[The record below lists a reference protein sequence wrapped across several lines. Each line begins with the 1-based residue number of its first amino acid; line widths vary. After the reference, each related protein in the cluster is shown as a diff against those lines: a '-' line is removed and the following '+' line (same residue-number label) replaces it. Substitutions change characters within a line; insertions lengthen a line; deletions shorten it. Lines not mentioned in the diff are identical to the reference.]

1 MKKAKRFLTGLLS
14 AVLALSLCAMPA
26 MAEGGT
32 ITSTIDTNRTGS
44 LTINK
49 YEGNEAKEDNLLDG
63 VTFTAYKVADIVQS
77 TTEAGTTDVKMQPV
91 EALTNIKP
99 DIQITSET
107 KYDDIKDTVEKALA
121 KDADPKL
128 VAAGTAVTGESLD
141 ASGNKIKGQA
151 KFTNLGVGVYLIVET
166 DAPSQIVNKTANFL
180 VSIPMANEDG
190 TGWNYNIVANPKNA
204 AVYGGISLKKYGKN
218 YTPDGNS
225 SEAPLEGAKFYLQR
239 KEGDEW
245 VTVTA
250 PTVSNG
256 NGTVDAETGLLT
268 TNRDGMINI
277 TDLAP
282 GTYRFIE
289 YSAPQGYIMDGQAA
303 YEFTINNN
311 QTVTID
317 DAYKDTLEN
326 TIKVVNEKPSMEKQV
341 KTGVDAENKDV
352 YGKATDASV
361 GDVVTWKVTAA
372 VPSNVNKLAKYIL
385 TDNMS
390 EALTWESETEANLT
404 IETKPNVELVKGTDY
419 TLTVP
424 VNGTAGGT
432 WTIEFTTEGK
442 DKLAAS
448 KVTSISVTFNTK
460 LNSNA
465 TVNNKGNLND
475 AGLTYSNGF
484 TSDDEKYP
492 DQPEPKD
499 EVIKNEASVYTF
511 GMNVEKVDGKDSNVK
526 LQGAEFDLYLYNGSE
541 TNPTEAELKN
551 NGVKVGHYT
560 TDENG
565 KIHVSGL
572 KNGTY
577 YLVETKAPT
586 YSVVENGETKTYSYN
601 LLKEPVKV
609 VVAVEYVV
617 KETTTITTDENGNV
631 TTNKS
636 VDSEKYVGGE
646 NNSGNYKVIIKNNK
660 GFNLP
665 TTGGFGTLLFSGIGV
680 LLVVAGVGVLLS
692 LKKKN
697 RA

>member
-14 AVLALSLCAMPA
+14 AALALSLCAMPA
-26 MAEGGT
+26 MAADNGET
-32 ITSTIDTNRTGS
+32 ITSTINTAQKGS

-49 YEGNEAKEDNLLDG
+49 YEGDKAEEDKLLDG
-63 VTFTAYKVADIVQS
+63 VTFTAYKVADIVQP
-77 TTEAGTTDVKMQPV
+77 TEAGTTDVKMQPV
-91 EALTNIKP
+91 KALTSIDP
-99 DIQITSET
+99 AIQITSET
-107 KYDDIKDTVEKALA
+107 KYDDIKDTVDAALA
-121 KDADPKL
+121 DNADPKL
-128 VAAGTAVTGESLD
+128 TVFATATTGAND
-141 ASGNKIKGQA
+141 VKGQA
-151 KFTNLGVGVYLIVET
+151 VFSEMPVGVYLIVET
-166 DAPSQIVNKTANFL
+166 GAPSQIVNKTANFL
-180 VSIPMANEDG
+180 VSIPMVNANGD
-190 TGWNYNIVANPKNA
+190 GWNYDIVANPKNA

-218 YTPDGNS
+218 YNPDGS
-225 SEAPLEGAKFYLQR
+225 STEAPLGGAKFYLQR
-239 KEGDEW
+239 KEGDNW
-245 VTVTA
+245 VTVTT
-250 PTVSNG
+250 PKVSDG
-256 NGTVDAETGLLT
+256 NGTVDENGLLT
-268 TNRDGMINI
+268 TNADGMINI

-303 YEFTINNN
+303 YEFTINND
-311 QTVTID
+311 QTVTIS
-317 DAYKDTLEN
+317 DAYKDTLAN
-326 TIKVVNEKPSMEKQV
+326 TIKVVNEKPNMEKQV
-341 KTGVDAENKDV
+341 KTGVDTENKDV

-390 EALTWESETEANLT
+390 KALTWESETAANLT
-404 IETKPNVELVKGTDY
+404 IATNPNVDLVKGTDY

-424 VNGTAGGT
+424 VDGTEGGT
-432 WTIEFTTEGK
+432 WTIEFTTAGK
-442 DKLAAS
+442 EKLAANN
-448 KVTSISVTFNTK
+448 VTSISVTFNTK
-460 LNSNA
+460 LNDKA
-465 TVNNKGNLND
+465 TVNNTGNLND

-484 TSDDEKYP
+484 KSDDEKYP
-492 DQPEPKD
+492 EQPEPKD

-511 GMNVEKVDGKDSNVK
+511 GMKVEKVDGKNSSIK

-586 YSVVENGETKTYSYN
+586 YSVTENGETKTYSYN

-609 VVAVEYVV
+609 VVAVQYEV
-617 KETTTITTDENGNV
+617 TTNTTITTDANGNV
-631 TTNKS
+631 TTNKI
-636 VDSEKYVGGE
+636 VSEKYVGGE
-646 NNSGNYKVIIKNNK
+646 DDSGNYKVIIKNNK

>member
-1 MKKAKRFLTGLLS
+1 MKKVKRFLTGLLS
-14 AVLALSLCAMPA
+14 AALALSLCAMPA
-26 MAEGGT
+26 MATSYADTPT
-32 ITSTIDTNRTGS
+32 INPDRYGS
-44 LTINK
+44 LTIYK

-63 VTFTAYKVADIVQS
+63 VTFTAYQVADIVQS
-77 TTEAGTTDVKMQPV
+77 TDPTTGTTGVEMQPV
-91 EALTNIKP
+91 EALTNIDS
-99 DIQITSET
+99 DIKITSET
-107 KYDDIKDTVEKALA
+107 KYTDIKETVDAALA
-121 KDADPKL
+121 K
-128 VAAGTAVTGESLD
+128 GTLTAFATATTG
-141 ASGNKIKGQA
+141 ANGTKGQA
-151 KFTNLGVGVYLIVET
+151 VFSEMPVGVYLIVET

-180 VSIPMANEDG
+180 VSIPMAKEDG
-190 TGWNYNIVANPKNA
+190 TGWNYDVKVYPKNA
-204 AVYGGISLKKYGKN
+204 AVYGGINLKKYGKN
-218 YTPDGNS
+218 YNPDGS
-225 SEAPLEGAKFYLQR
+225 STEAPLGGAKFYLQR
-239 KEGDEW
+239 KEGNEW

-256 NGTVDAETGLLT
+256 NGTVDANGLLT
-268 TNRDGMINI
+268 TSADGMINI

-289 YSAPQGYIMDGQAA
+289 CSAPQGYIMDGQAA
-303 YEFTINNN
+303 YEFTINDN
-311 QTVTID
+311 QTVTIS
-317 DAYKDTLEN
+317 DAYKDTLPD

-390 EALTWESETEANLT
+390 KALTWESVEKANLT
-404 IETKPNVELVKGTDY
+404 IETNPHVDLVENTDY

-424 VNGTAGGT
+424 AKGAEGGT
-432 WTIEFTTEGK
+432 WTIEFTTAGK

-475 AGLTYSNGF
+475 ASLTYSNGF
-484 TSDDEKYP
+484 KSNDEEYP
-492 DQPEPKD
+492 TQPDPKD

-511 GMNVEKVDGKDSNVK
+511 GMNIEKVDGKDSRGK

-541 TNPTEAELKN
+541 TNPTEAELKY

-560 TDENG
+560 TDVYGE
-565 KIHVSGL
+565 IHVSGL

-586 YSVVENGETKTYSYN
+586 YTVEGKTYSYN

-609 VVAVEYVV
+609 VVNVQYEVDT
-617 KETTTITTDENGNV
+617 KTTIKTDANGNV
-631 TTNKS
+631 TTNEIVS
-636 VDSEKYVGGE
+636 TKYLGGE
-646 NNSGNYKVIIKNNK
+646 NDSGNYKVIIKNNK

-697 RA
+697 RT

>member
-14 AVLALSLCAMPA
+14 AALALSLCAMPA
-26 MAEGGT
+26 MAAEGDGT
-32 ITSTIDTNRTGS
+32 ITSTINTAQKGS

-49 YEGNEAKEDNLLDG
+49 YEGDKEDKDKLLNG

-77 TTEAGTTDVKMQPV
+77 PDATGTTTDVKMQPV
-91 EALTNIKP
+91 EALTKIKS

-107 KYDDIKDTVEKALA
+107 KYDDIKDTVDAALA
-121 KDADPKL
+121 EDATPKL
-128 VAAGTAVTGESLD
+128 TAFATATTGANGT
-141 ASGNKIKGQA
+141 NGQA
-151 KFTNLGVGVYLIVET
+151 VFSGMPVGVYLIVET

-180 VSIPMANEDG
+180 VSIPMVNANGD
-190 TGWNYNIVANPKNA
+190 GWNYDIVANPKNA

-218 YTPDGNS
+218 YNPDGS
-225 SEAPLEGAKFYLQR
+225 STEAPLGGAKFYLQR
-239 KEGDEW
+239 KEGNEW

-256 NGTVDAETGLLT
+256 NGTVDAKTGLLT
-268 TNRDGMINI
+268 TNNDGMINI

-303 YEFTINNN
+303 YEFTINDN
-311 QTVTID
+311 QTVTIS
-317 DAYKDTLEN
+317 DAYKDTLPD

-390 EALTWESETEANLT
+390 KALTWESVEKANLT
-404 IETKPNVELVKGTDY
+404 IETNPHVDLVENTDY

-424 VNGTAGGT
+424 AKGAEGGT
-432 WTIEFTTEGK
+432 WTIEFTTAGK

-465 TVNNKGNLND
+465 TVNKEGNLND
-475 AGLTYSNGF
+475 ASLTYSNGF
-484 TSDDEKYP
+484 KSNDEEYP
-492 DQPEPKD
+492 TQPDPKD

-511 GMNVEKVDGKDSNVK
+511 GMNIEKVDGKDSRGK

-560 TDENG
+560 TDVYGE
-565 KIHVSGL
+565 IHVSGL

-586 YSVVENGETKTYSYN
+586 YNVVENGETKTYSYN

-609 VVAVEYVV
+609 VVNVQYEVTT
-617 KETTTITTDENGNV
+617 KTTIKTDANGNV
-631 TTNKS
+631 TTNKIES
-636 VDSEKYVGGE
+636 TKYLGGE
-646 NNSGNYKVIIKNNK
+646 NDSGNYKVIIKNNK

-697 RA
+697 RT

>member
-14 AVLALSLCAMPA
+14 AALALSLCAMPA
-26 MAEGGT
+26 MAADNGET
-32 ITSTIDTNRTGS
+32 ITSTINTAQKGS

-49 YEGNEAKEDNLLDG
+49 YEGNAVDEDKLLDG

-77 TTEAGTTDVKMQPV
+77 TEAGTTDVKMQPV
-91 EALTNIKP
+91 EALTKIKS

-107 KYDDIKDTVEKALA
+107 KYDDIKDTVDAALA
-121 KDADPKL
+121 EDANPKL
-128 VAAGTAVTGESLD
+128 IAFATATTGD
-141 ASGNKIKGQA
+141 KGITGQA
-151 KFTNLGVGVYLIVET
+151 VFSEMPVGVYLIVET
-166 DAPSQIVNKTANFL
+166 GAPSQIVNKTANFL
-180 VSIPMANEDG
+180 VSIPMAKEDG
-190 TGWNYNIVANPKNA
+190 TGWNYDIVANPKNA

-218 YTPDGNS
+218 YNADGTF
-225 SEAPLEGAKFYLQR
+225 SEVALSGATFYLQR
-239 KEGDEW
+239 KEGDDW

-250 PTVSNG
+250 PTVSANNG
-256 NGTVDAETGLLT
+256 SVDAKGLLT
-268 TNRDGMINI
+268 TSDSGMINI

-289 YSAPQGYIMDGQAA
+289 HSAPQGYIMDGQAA
-303 YEFTINNN
+303 YEFTINND
-311 QTVTID
+311 QTVTIS
-317 DAYKDTLEN
+317 DAYKDTLAN
-326 TIKVVNEKPSMEKQV
+326 TIKVVNEKPNVEKQV
-341 KTGVDAENKDV
+341 KTGVNAENKDV

-390 EALTWESETEANLT
+390 NALTWESVAKANLT
-404 IETKPNVELVKGTDY
+404 IETNPNVELVKGTDY

-424 VNGTAGGT
+424 ADGTEGGT
-432 WTIEFTTEGK
+432 WTIEFTTSGK
-442 DKLAAS
+442 KKLAAS
-448 KVTSISVTFNTK
+448 NVTSISVTFNTT
-460 LNSNA
+460 LNKNA
-465 TVNNKGNLND
+465 TVNNTGNLND

-484 TSDDEKYP
+484 KSDDAKYP
-492 DQPEPKD
+492 EQPEPKD
-499 EVIKNEASVYTF
+499 EVIKNQASVYTF
-511 GMNVEKVDGKDSNVK
+511 GMKVEKVDGKNSSIK

-586 YSVVENGETKTYSYN
+586 YSVTENGETKTYSYN

-609 VVAVEYVV
+609 VVAVQYEVTT
-617 KETTTITTDENGNV
+617 TTTITTDENGNV
-631 TTNKS
+631 TTNKI
-636 VDSEKYVGGE
+636 VSEKYVGGE
-646 NNSGNYKVIIKNNK
+646 DDSGNYKVIIKNNK

>member
-14 AVLALSLCAMPA
+14 AALALSLCAMPA

-49 YEGNEAKEDNLLDG
+49 YEGDAADPDKLLDG
-63 VTFTAYKVADIVQS
+63 VTFTAYKVANIVQP
-77 TTEAGTTDVKMQPV
+77 TDEKTGTTGVEMQPV
-91 EALTNIKP
+91 EALTAIDSDIK
-99 DIQITSET
+99 ITSET
-107 KYDDIKDTVEKALA
+107 KYGDIEKTVEKALA
-121 KDADPKL
+121 DDADPKL
-128 VAAGTAVTGESLD
+128 AVFATATTGDKGVT
-141 ASGNKIKGQA
+141 GQA
-151 KFTNLGVGVYLIVET
+151 KFEKMPVGVYLIVET
-166 DAPSQIVNKTANFL
+166 NAPSQIVNKTANFL
-180 VSIPMANEDG
+180 VSIPMVNANGD
-190 TGWNYNIVANPKNA
+190 GWNYDIVANPKNA

-218 YTPDGNS
+218 YNPDGS
-225 SEAPLEGAKFYLQR
+225 STEAPLGGAKFYLQR
-239 KEGDEW
+239 KEGNEW

-268 TNRDGMINI
+268 TNNDGMINI

-289 YSAPQGYIMDGQAA
+289 HSAPQGYIMDGQAA
-303 YEFTINNN
+303 YEFTINND
-311 QTVTID
+311 QTVTIS
-317 DAYKDTLEN
+317 DAYKDTLAN
-326 TIKVVNEKPSMEKQV
+326 TIKVVNEKPNMEKQV

-636 VDSEKYVGGE
+636 VDSKKYVGGE

-697 RA
+697 RT

>member
-14 AVLALSLCAMPA
+14 AALALSLCAMPA

-49 YEGNEAKEDNLLDG
+49 YEGDKAEEDKLLDG
-63 VTFTAYKVADIVQS
+63 VTFTAYKVADIVQP
-77 TTEAGTTDVKMQPV
+77 TEAGTTDVKMQPV
-91 EALTNIKP
+91 EALTKIKS

-107 KYDDIKDTVEKALA
+107 KYDDIKDTVDAALA
-121 KDADPKL
+121 EDATPKL
-128 VAAGTAVTGESLD
+128 TAFATATTGANGT
-141 ASGNKIKGQA
+141 NGQA
-151 KFTNLGVGVYLIVET
+151 VFSGMPVGVYLIVET

-180 VSIPMANEDG
+180 VSIPMVNANGD
-190 TGWNYNIVANPKNA
+190 GWNYDIVANPKNA

-218 YTPDGNS
+218 YNPDGS
-225 SEAPLEGAKFYLQR
+225 STEAPLGGAKFYLQR
-239 KEGDEW
+239 KEGNEW

-268 TNRDGMINI
+268 TNNDGMINI

-303 YEFTINNN
+303 YEFTINDN
-311 QTVTID
+311 QTVTIS
-317 DAYKDTLEN
+317 DAYKDTLPD

-385 TDNMS
+385 TDTMS
-390 EALTWESETEANLT
+390 SALTWESETEANLT
-404 IETKPNVELVKGTDY
+404 IATNPNVALEDTDY
-419 TLTVP
+419 ILTVP
-424 VNGTAGGT
+424 KDGTEGGT
-432 WTIEFTTEGK
+432 WTIEFTTAGK
-442 DKLAAS
+442 EKLAAS

-484 TSDDEKYP
+484 NSTDDKYP

-511 GMNVEKVDGKDSNVK
+511 GMNIEKVDGKDSRGK

-541 TNPTEAELKN
+541 TNPTEAELEN

-560 TDENG
+560 TDVYGE
-565 KIHVSGL
+565 IHVSGL

-586 YSVVENGETKTYSYN
+586 YNVVENGETKTYSYN

-609 VVAVEYVV
+609 VVAVEYEVTT
-617 KETTTITTDENGNV
+617 TTTIKTDANGNV
-631 TTNKS
+631 TTNKIES
-636 VDSEKYVGGE
+636 KKYLGGE

-697 RA
+697 RT

>member
-1 MKKAKRFLTGLLS
+1 MKKVKRFLTGLLS
-14 AVLALSLCAMPA
+14 AALALSLCAMPA
-26 MAEGGT
+26 MAERRL
-32 ITSTIDTNRTGS
+32 ITSTIDPSIPGS
-44 LTINK
+44 LTIYK
-49 YEGNEAKEDNLLDG
+49 YEGNERDPDKLLDG

-77 TTEAGTTDVKMQPV
+77 TDTTTGTTDVKMQPV
-91 EALTNIKP
+91 EALTNIKS

-107 KYDDIKDTVEKALA
+107 TYENIKDTVDAALA
-121 KDADPKL
+121 NDTLTAF
-128 VAAGTAVTGESLD
+128 GTATTG
-141 ASGNKIKGQA
+141 APNGKGIA
-151 KFTNLGVGVYLIVET
+151 LFEHMPVGVYLIVET

-180 VSIPMANEDG
+180 VSIPMTEADEEE
-190 TGWNYNIVANPKNA
+190 TYWNYDIKVYPKNT
-204 AVYGGISLKKYGKN
+204 AVYGGINLKKYGKN
-218 YTPDGNS
+218 YNPDGTS
-225 SEAPLEGAKFYLQR
+225 TEVALSGAKFYLQR
-239 KEGDEW
+239 KDGDNW
-245 VTVTA
+245 VPVTA
-250 PTVSNG
+250 PTVSEG
-256 NGTVDAETGLLT
+256 NGSVDEDGLLT
-268 TNRDGMINI
+268 TNAGGMINI

-303 YEFTINNN
+303 YEFTIENN
-311 QTVTID
+311 QSVTIN
-317 DAYKDTLEN
+317 DAYKDDTLKD

-341 KTGVDAENKDV
+341 KTGVDA

-385 TDNMS
+385 TDTMS
-390 EALTWESETEANLT
+390 SALTWVDAEANLT
-404 IETKPNVELVKGTDY
+404 IEPNQNVDLAEGTDY

-424 VNGTAGGT
+424 EDGKEGGT
-432 WTIEFTTEGK
+432 WTIEFTTAGK
-442 DKLAAS
+442 EKLAAS
-448 KVTSISVTFNTK
+448 KVTSISVTFNTR
-460 LNSNA
+460 LNKNA

-475 AGLTYSNGF
+475 ASLTYSNGF
-484 TSDDEKYP
+484 KSNDEEYP
-492 DQPEPKD
+492 TQPDPKD

-511 GMNVEKVDGKDSNVK
+511 GMNIEKVDGKDSRGK
-526 LQGAEFDLYLYNGSE
+526 LQGAEFDLYLYKGSE
-541 TNPTEAELKN
+541 ENPTEADLKN
-551 NGVKVGHYT
+551 PDKAVKVGHYT
-560 TDENG
+560 TDVYGE
-565 KIHVSGL
+565 IHVSGL

-586 YSVVENGETKTYSYN
+586 YNVVENGETKTYSYN

-609 VVAVEYVV
+609 VVAVEYEVTT
-617 KETTTITTDENGNV
+617 TTTIKTDANGNV
-631 TTNKS
+631 TTNKIES
-636 VDSEKYVGGE
+636 KKYVGGE

>member
-14 AVLALSLCAMPA
+14 AALALSLCAMPA

-49 YEGNEAKEDNLLDG
+49 YEGDKAEEDKLLDG
-63 VTFTAYKVADIVQS
+63 VTFTAYKVADIVQP
-77 TTEAGTTDVKMQPV
+77 TEAGTTDVKMQPV
-91 EALTNIKP
+91 EALTKINS
-99 DIQITSET
+99 DIQITSGT
-107 KYDDIKDTVEKALA
+107 KYDDIKDTVDAALA
-121 KDADPKL
+121 DNADPKL
-128 VAAGTAVTGESLD
+128 TAFAKATTGAND
-141 ASGNKIKGQA
+141 VKGQA
-151 KFTNLGVGVYLIVET
+151 VFSEMPVGVYLIVET
-166 DAPSQIVNKTANFL
+166 GAPSQIVNKTANFL
-180 VSIPMANEDG
+180 VSIPMVNANGD
-190 TGWNYNIVANPKNA
+190 GWNYDIVANPKNA

-218 YTPDGNS
+218 YNPDGS
-225 SEAPLEGAKFYLQR
+225 STEAPLGGAKFYLQR
-239 KEGDEW
+239 KEGNEW

-268 TNRDGMINI
+268 TNNDGMINI

-289 YSAPQGYIMDGQAA
+289 HSAPQGYIMDGQAA
-303 YEFTINNN
+303 YEFTINND

-448 KVTSISVTFNTK
+448 KVTSISVTFNTT
-460 LNSNA
+460 LNKNA
-465 TVNNKGNLND
+465 TVNNTGNLND

-484 TSDDEKYP
+484 KSDDAKYP
-492 DQPEPKD
+492 EQPEPKD

-511 GMNVEKVDGKDSNVK
+511 GMKVEKVDGKNSSIK

-586 YSVVENGETKTYSYN
+586 YSVTENGETKTYSYN

-609 VVAVEYVV
+609 VVAVQYEVTT
-617 KETTTITTDENGNV
+617 TTTITTGANGNV
-631 TTNKS
+631 TTNKI
-636 VDSEKYVGGE
+636 VSEKYVGGE
-646 NNSGNYKVIIKNNK
+646 DDSGNYKVIIKNNK

-697 RA
+697 RT

>member
-14 AVLALSLCAMPA
+14 AALALSLCAMPA

-107 KYDDIKDTVEKALA
+107 KYDDIKDTVDAALA
-121 KDADPKL
+121 DGADPKL
-128 VAAGTAVTGESLD
+128 TAFATATTG
-141 ASGNKIKGQA
+141 ANGIKGQA
-151 KFTNLGVGVYLIVET
+151 VFSEMPVGVYLIVET
-166 DAPSQIVNKTANFL
+166 GAPSQIVNKTANFL
-180 VSIPMANEDG
+180 VSIPMANADG
-190 TGWNYNIVANPKNA
+190 TGWNYDIVANPKNA

-218 YTPDGNS
+218 YNPDGTF
-225 SEAPLEGAKFYLQR
+225 SEVALSGATFYLQR
-239 KEGDEW
+239 QEGDNW

-250 PTVSNG
+250 PTVSANNG
-256 NGTVDAETGLLT
+256 SVDASGLLT
-268 TNRDGMINI
+268 TSTEGMINI

-289 YSAPQGYIMDGQAA
+289 HSAPQGYIMDGQAA
-303 YEFTINNN
+303 YVFTINND
-311 QTVTID
+311 QTVTIN
-317 DAYKDTLEN
+317 DAYKDTLAN

-341 KTGVDAENKDV
+341 KTGVDT

-390 EALTWESETEANLT
+390 KALTWESVEKANLT
-404 IETKPNVELVKGTDY
+404 IETNPNVVLEDTDY

-424 VNGTAGGT
+424 ADGTEGGT
-432 WTIEFTTEGK
+432 WTIEFTTAGK
-442 DKLAAS
+442 DKLATNN
-448 KVTSISVTFNTK
+448 VTSISVTFNTK

-484 TSDDEKYP
+484 NSTDDKYP

-511 GMNVEKVDGKDSNVK
+511 GMNIEKVDGKDSRGK

-541 TNPTEAELKN
+541 TNPTEAELKK
-551 NGVKVGHYT
+551 NGVKVGNYT
-560 TDENG
+560 TDVNG
-565 KIHVSGL
+565 QIHVSGL
-572 KNGTY
+572 ENGTY

-586 YSVVENGETKTYSYN
+586 YHVVENGVTKTYSYN

-609 VVAVEYVV
+609 VVAVEYEV

-631 TTNKS
+631 TTNKIES
-636 VDSEKYVGGE
+636 KKYVGGE
-646 NNSGNYKVIIKNNK
+646 DNSGNYKVIIKNNK

>member
-14 AVLALSLCAMPA
+14 AALALSLCAMPA
-26 MAEGGT
+26 MAEDNGET
-32 ITSTIDTNRTGS
+32 ITSTINTAQKGS

-49 YEGNEAKEDNLLDG
+49 YEGNAVDEDKLLDG

-77 TTEAGTTDVKMQPV
+77 TEAGTTDVKMQPV
-91 EALTNIKP
+91 EALTKIKS

-107 KYDDIKDTVEKALA
+107 KYDDIKDTVDAALA
-121 KDADPKL
+121 DNADPKL
-128 VAAGTAVTGESLD
+128 IAFATATTGD
-141 ASGNKIKGQA
+141 NGITGQA
-151 KFTNLGVGVYLIVET
+151 VFSEMPVGVYLIVET
-166 DAPSQIVNKTANFL
+166 GAPSQIVNKTANFL
-180 VSIPMANEDG
+180 VSIPMAKEDG
-190 TGWNYNIVANPKNA
+190 TGWNYDIVANPKNA

-218 YTPDGNS
+218 YNPDGTF
-225 SEAPLEGAKFYLQR
+225 SEVALSGATFYLQR
-239 KEGDEW
+239 KEGDDW

-250 PTVSNG
+250 PTVSANNG
-256 NGTVDAETGLLT
+256 SVDAKGLLT
-268 TNRDGMINI
+268 TSDSGMINI

-289 YSAPQGYIMDGQAA
+289 HSAPQGYIMDGQAA
-303 YEFTINNN
+303 YEFTINND
-311 QTVTID
+311 QTVTIS
-317 DAYKDTLEN
+317 DAYKDTLAN
-326 TIKVVNEKPSMEKQV
+326 TIKVVNEKPNVEKQV
-341 KTGVDAENKDV
+341 KTGVNAENKDV

-361 GDVVTWKVTAA
+361 GDIVTWKVTAA

-390 EALTWESETEANLT
+390 NALTWESETEANLT
-404 IETKPNVELVKGTDY
+404 IETNPNVKLDKDTDY

-424 VNGTAGGT
+424 ANGTEGGT
-432 WTIEFTTEGK
+432 WTIEFTTAGK
-442 DKLAAS
+442 EKLAAN
-448 KVTSISVTFNTK
+448 KVTSISVTFNTT
-460 LNSNA
+460 LNKNA
-465 TVNNKGNLND
+465 TVNNTGNLND

-484 TSDDEKYP
+484 KSDDAKYP
-492 DQPEPKD
+492 EQPEPKD
-499 EVIKNEASVYTF
+499 EVIKNQASVYTF
-511 GMNVEKVDGKDSNVK
+511 GMKVEKVDGKNSSIK

-560 TDENG
+560 TNENG

-586 YSVVENGETKTYSYN
+586 YSVTENGETKTYSYN

-609 VVAVEYVV
+609 VVAVQYEVTT
-617 KETTTITTDENGNV
+617 TTTITTDENGNV
-631 TTNKS
+631 TTNKI
-636 VDSEKYVGGE
+636 VSEKYVGGE
-646 NNSGNYKVIIKNNK
+646 DDSGNYKVIIKNNK

-697 RA
+697 RT

>member
-1 MKKAKRFLTGLLS
+1 MKKVKRFLTGLLS
-14 AVLALSLCAMPA
+14 AALALSLCAMPA
-26 MAEGGT
+26 MAADNGET
-32 ITSTIDTNRTGS
+32 ITSTINTAQKGS

-49 YEGNEAKEDNLLDG
+49 YEGDKQDPEKLLDG

-77 TTEAGTTDVKMQPV
+77 TEAGTTDVKMQPV
-91 EALTNIKP
+91 EALTKIKS

-107 KYDDIKDTVEKALA
+107 KYDDIKDTVDAALA
-121 KDADPKL
+121 EDANPKL
-128 VAAGTAVTGESLD
+128 TAFATATTGD
-141 ASGNKIKGQA
+141 NGITGQA
-151 KFTNLGVGVYLIVET
+151 VFSEMPVGVYLIVET
-166 DAPSQIVNKTANFL
+166 GAPSQIVNKTANFL
-180 VSIPMANEDG
+180 VSIPMAKEDG
-190 TGWNYNIVANPKNA
+190 TGWNYDIVANPKNA

-218 YTPDGNS
+218 YNPDGS
-225 SEAPLEGAKFYLQR
+225 STEAPLGGAKFYLQR
-239 KEGDEW
+239 KEGNEW

-268 TNRDGMINI
+268 TNNDGMINI

-289 YSAPQGYIMDGQAA
+289 HSAPQGYIMDGQAA
-303 YEFTINNN
+303 YEFTINND
-311 QTVTID
+311 QTVTIS
-317 DAYKDTLEN
+317 DAYKDTLAK
-326 TIKVVNEKPSMEKQV
+326 TIKVVNEKPNMEKQV

-390 EALTWESETEANLT
+390 DALTWESETEANLT
-404 IETKPNVELVKGTDY
+404 IETNPNVKLEKGTDY

-424 VNGTAGGT
+424 ADGTEGGT
-432 WTIEFTTEGK
+432 WTIEFTTAGK
-442 DKLAAS
+442 EKLAAN
-448 KVTSISVTFNTK
+448 KVTSISVTFNTT
-460 LNSNA
+460 LNKNA
-465 TVNNKGNLND
+465 TVKNTGNLND

-484 TSDDEKYP
+484 KSDDAKYP
-492 DQPEPKD
+492 EQPEPKD
-499 EVIKNEASVYTF
+499 EVIKNQASVYTF
-511 GMNVEKVDGKDSNVK
+511 GMKVEKVDGKNSSIK

-586 YSVVENGETKTYSYN
+586 YSVTENGETKTYSYN

-609 VVAVEYVV
+609 VVAVQYEVT
-617 KETTTITTDENGNV
+617 KTTTITTDENGNV
-631 TTNKS
+631 TTNKI
-636 VDSEKYVGGE
+636 VSEKYVGGE
-646 NNSGNYKVIIKNNK
+646 DDSGNYKVIIKNNK

-697 RA
+697 RT

>member
-14 AVLALSLCAMPA
+14 AALALSLCAMPA

-49 YEGNEAKEDNLLDG
+49 YEGDKAEEDKLLDG
-63 VTFTAYKVADIVQS
+63 VTFTAYKVANIVQS
-77 TTEAGTTDVKMQPV
+77 TDATGTTGVEMQPV
-91 EALTNIKP
+91 AALTNIDPTIK
-99 DIQITSET
+99 ITSET
-107 KYDDIKDTVEKALA
+107 KYGDIEKTVEKALA
-121 KDADPKL
+121 DDANPKL
-128 VAAGTAVTGESLD
+128 TAFDTATTGANGT
-141 ASGNKIKGQA
+141 KGQA
-151 KFTNLGVGVYLIVET
+151 VFSGMPVGVYLIVET
-166 DAPSQIVNKTANFL
+166 GAPSQIVNKTANFL
-180 VSIPMANEDG
+180 VSIPMAKEDR
-190 TGWNYNIVANPKNA
+190 TGWNYDIVANPKNA

-218 YTPDGNS
+218 YNPDGS
-225 SEAPLEGAKFYLQR
+225 STEAPLEGAKFYLQR

-303 YEFTINNN
+303 YEFTINND
-311 QTVTID
+311 QTVTIS

-352 YGKATDASV
+352 YGNATDASV

-390 EALTWESETEANLT
+390 KALTWESEAKANLT
-404 IETKPNVELVKGTDY
+404 IATNPNVDLVKGTDY

-424 VNGTAGGT
+424 VDGTEGGT
-432 WTIEFTTEGK
+432 WTIEFTTAGK
-442 DKLAAS
+442 EKLAANN
-448 KVTSISVTFNTK
+448 VTSISVTFNTK
-460 LNSNA
+460 LNDKA
-465 TVNNKGNLND
+465 TVNKTGNLND

-484 TSDDEKYP
+484 KSDDAKYP
-492 DQPEPKD
+492 EQPEPKD

-551 NGVKVGHYT
+551 NGVKVRHYT

-565 KIHVSGL
+565 EIHVSGL

-586 YSVVENGETKTYSYN
+586 YSVQENGETKTYSYN

>member
-14 AVLALSLCAMPA
+14 AALALSLCAMPA
-26 MAEGGT
+26 MAERRL
-32 ITSTIDTNRTGS
+32 ITSTIDPSIPGS
-44 LTINK
+44 LTIYK
-49 YEGNEAKEDNLLDG
+49 YEGNEQDPNKLLDG

-77 TTEAGTTDVKMQPV
+77 TDTTTGTTDVKMQPV
-91 EALTNIKP
+91 EALTKIKP

-107 KYDDIKDTVEKALA
+107 KYENIKDTVDAALA
-121 KDADPKL
+121 ETADPKL
-128 VAAGTAVTGESLD
+128 AVFATATTGANGT
-141 ASGNKIKGQA
+141 KGQA
-151 KFTNLGVGVYLIVET
+151 VFSGMPVGVYLIVET
-166 DAPSQIVNKTANFL
+166 NAPSQIVNKTANFL
-180 VSIPMANEDG
+180 VSIPMTEADENE
-190 TGWNYNIVANPKNA
+190 TYWNYDIKVYPKNT
-204 AVYGGISLKKYGKN
+204 AVYGGINLKKYGRN
-218 YTPDGNS
+218 YNPDGTFTEVALS
-225 SEAPLEGAKFYLQR
+225 GATFYLQR
-239 KEGDEW
+239 QEGDNW

-250 PTVSNG
+250 PTVSANNG
-256 NGTVDAETGLLT
+256 SVDEKGLLT
-268 TNRDGMINI
+268 TSADGMINI

-303 YEFTINNN
+303 YVFTINND
-311 QTVTID
+311 QTVTIN
-317 DAYKDTLEN
+317 DAYKDTLAN
-326 TIKVVNEKPSMEKQV
+326 TIKVVNEKPNMEKQV
-341 KTGVDAENKDV
+341 KTGVDT

-390 EALTWESETEANLT
+390 NALTWESEAEANLT
-404 IETKPNVELVKGTDY
+404 IETNSNVELVKDTDY

-424 VNGTAGGT
+424 ADDTKGGT
-432 WTIEFTTEGK
+432 WTIEFTTAGK
-442 DKLAAS
+442 DKLAANN
-448 KVTSISVTFNTK
+448 VTSISVTFNTK

-484 TSDDEKYP
+484 NSTDDKYP

-511 GMNVEKVDGKDSNVK
+511 GMNIEKVDGKDSRGK

-541 TNPTEAELKN
+541 TNPTEAELKT

-560 TDENG
+560 TNEFG
-565 KIHVSGL
+565 EIHVSGL

-586 YSVVENGETKTYSYN
+586 YNVVENGKTKTYSYN

-609 VVAVEYVV
+609 DVAVQYEVIT
-617 KETTTITTDENGNV
+617 KTTTTTDANGNV
-631 TTNKS
+631 TTNKIES
-636 VDSEKYVGGE
+636 TKYVGGE
-646 NNSGNYKVIIKNNK
+646 NDSGNYKVIIKNNK

>member
-14 AVLALSLCAMPA
+14 AALALSLCAMPA

-49 YEGNEAKEDNLLDG
+49 YEGDKAEEDKLLDG
-63 VTFTAYKVADIVQS
+63 VTFTAYKVADIVQP
-77 TTEAGTTDVKMQPV
+77 TEAGTTDVKMQPV
-91 EALTNIKP
+91 EALTKINS

-107 KYDDIKDTVEKALA
+107 KYDDIKDTVDAALA
-121 KDADPKL
+121 DNADPKL
-128 VAAGTAVTGESLD
+128 TAFATATTGAND
-141 ASGNKIKGQA
+141 VKGQA
-151 KFTNLGVGVYLIVET
+151 VFSKMPVGVYLIVET
-166 DAPSQIVNKTANFL
+166 GAPSQIVNKTANFL
-180 VSIPMANEDG
+180 VSIPMVNANGD
-190 TGWNYNIVANPKNA
+190 GWNYDIVANPKNA

-218 YTPDGNS
+218 YNPDGS
-225 SEAPLEGAKFYLQR
+225 STEAPLGGAKFYLQR
-239 KEGDEW
+239 KEDNEW

-268 TNRDGMINI
+268 TNNDGMINI

-303 YEFTINNN
+303 YEFTINNDP
-311 QTVTID
+311 TVTIS

-341 KTGVDAENKDV
+341 KTGVDA

-385 TDNMS
+385 TDTMS
-390 EALTWESETEANLT
+390 KALTWESEEKANLT
-404 IETKPNVELVKGTDY
+404 IETNPHVVLEDTDY

-424 VNGTAGGT
+424 ADGTEGGT
-432 WTIEFTTEGK
+432 WTIEFTTAGK
-442 DKLAAS
+442 NKLAAS
-448 KVTSISVTFNTK
+448 KVTSISVTFNTR
-460 LNSNA
+460 LNKNA

-475 AGLTYSNGF
+475 ASLTYSNGF
-484 TSDDEKYP
+484 KSNDEEYP
-492 DQPEPKD
+492 TQPDPKD

-511 GMNVEKVDGKDSNVK
+511 GMNIEKVDGKDSRGK
-526 LQGAEFDLYLYNGSE
+526 LQGAEFDLYLYKGSE
-541 TNPTEAELKN
+541 ENPTEADLKN
-551 NGVKVGHYT
+551 PDKAVKVGHYT
-560 TDENG
+560 TDVYGE
-565 KIHVSGL
+565 IHVSGL

-586 YSVVENGETKTYSYN
+586 YNVVENGETKTYSYN

-609 VVAVEYVV
+609 VVAVQYEVTT
-617 KETTTITTDENGNV
+617 TTTIKTDANGNV
-631 TTNKS
+631 TTNKIES
-636 VDSEKYVGGE
+636 KKYVGGE
-646 NNSGNYKVIIKNNK
+646 NDSGNYKVIIKNNK
-660 GFNLP
+660 GFDLP

>member
-14 AVLALSLCAMPA
+14 AALALSLCAMPA
-26 MAEGGT
+26 MAERRL
-32 ITSTIDTNRTGS
+32 ITSTIDPSIPGS
-44 LTINK
+44 LTIYK
-49 YEGNEAKEDNLLDG
+49 YEGNEQDPNKLLDG

-77 TTEAGTTDVKMQPV
+77 TDTTTGTTDVKMQPV
-91 EALTNIKP
+91 EALTKIKP

-107 KYDDIKDTVEKALA
+107 KYENIKDTVDAALA
-121 KDADPKL
+121 DDANPKL
-128 VAAGTAVTGESLD
+128 TAFGTATTG
-141 ASGNKIKGQA
+141 APNGKGIA
-151 KFTNLGVGVYLIVET
+151 LFEHMPVGVYLIVET

-180 VSIPMANEDG
+180 VSIPMTAGDEEE
-190 TGWNYNIVANPKNA
+190 TYWNYDIKVYPKNT
-204 AVYGGISLKKYGKN
+204 AVYGGINLKKYGKN
-218 YTPDGNS
+218 YNPDGTS
-225 SEAPLEGAKFYLQR
+225 TEVALSGATFYLQR
-239 KEGDEW
+239 KDGDQW

-250 PTVSNG
+250 PKVSDG
-256 NGTVDAETGLLT
+256 NGTVDGNGLLT
-268 TNRDGMINI
+268 TSADGMINI

-303 YEFTINNN
+303 YEFTINDN
-311 QTVTID
+311 QTVTIS
-317 DAYKDTLEN
+317 DAYKDTLPD

-390 EALTWESETEANLT
+390 KALTWESVEKANLT
-404 IETKPNVELVKGTDY
+404 IETNPKVKLDKGTDY
-419 TLTVP
+419 TLAVP
-424 VNGTAGGT
+424 EDGKEGGT
-432 WTIEFTTEGK
+432 WTIEFTTAGK
-442 DKLAAS
+442 DKLATNN
-448 KVTSISVTFNTK
+448 VTSISVTFNTK

-484 TSDDEKYP
+484 NSTDDKYP

-511 GMNVEKVDGKDSNVK
+511 GMNIEKVDGKDSRGK
-526 LQGAEFDLYLYNGSE
+526 LQGAEFDLYLYKGSE
-541 TNPTEAELKN
+541 ENPTEADLKN
-551 NGVKVGHYT
+551 PDKAVKVGHYT
-560 TDENG
+560 TDVNG
-565 KIHVSGL
+565 QIHVSGL

-586 YSVVENGETKTYSYN
+586 YHVVENGVTKTYSYN

-609 VVAVEYVV
+609 VVAVEYEV

-631 TTNKS
+631 TTNKIES
-636 VDSEKYVGGE
+636 KKYVGGE
-646 NNSGNYKVIIKNNK
+646 DNSGNYKVIIKNNK

-697 RA
+697 RT

>member
-1 MKKAKRFLTGLLS
+1 MKKVKRFLTGLLS
-14 AVLALSLCAMPA
+14 AALALSLCAMPA
-26 MAEGGT
+26 MAASYADTPT
-32 ITSTIDTNRTGS
+32 INPDRYGS
-44 LTINK
+44 LTIYK
-49 YEGNEAKEDNLLDG
+49 FEGNEAKEDNLLDG
-63 VTFTAYKVADIVQS
+63 VTFTAYQVADIVQS
-77 TTEAGTTDVKMQPV
+77 TDPTTGTTGVEMQPV
-91 EALTNIKP
+91 EALTNIDS
-99 DIQITSET
+99 DIKITSET
-107 KYDDIKDTVEKALA
+107 KYTDIKETVDAALA
-121 KDADPKL
+121 K
-128 VAAGTAVTGESLD
+128 GTLTAFATATTG
-141 ASGNKIKGQA
+141 ANGTKGQA
-151 KFTNLGVGVYLIVET
+151 VFREMPVGVYLIVET

-180 VSIPMANEDG
+180 VSIPMAKEDG
-190 TGWNYNIVANPKNA
+190 TGWNYDVKVYPKNA
-204 AVYGGISLKKYGKN
+204 AVYGGINLKKYGKN
-218 YTPDGNS
+218 YNPDGS
-225 SEAPLEGAKFYLQR
+225 STEAPLGGAKFYLQR
-239 KEGDEW
+239 KEGNEW

-268 TNRDGMINI
+268 TNNDGMINI

-303 YEFTINNN
+303 YEFTINND

-341 KTGVDAENKDV
+341 KTGVDA

-372 VPSNVNKLAKYIL
+372 VPSNVDKLAKYIL
-385 TDNMS
+385 TDTMS
-390 EALTWESETEANLT
+390 KALTWESETANLT
-404 IETKPNVELVKGTDY
+404 IEPNQNVDLAEGTDY
-419 TLTVP
+419 TLDVP
-424 VNGTAGGT
+424 EDGEAGGT
-432 WTIEFTTEGK
+432 WTIAFTIEGK
-442 DKLAAS
+442 KKLAANN
-448 KVTSISVTFNTK
+448 VTSISVTFNTT
-460 LNSNA
+460 LNENA
-465 TVNNKGNLND
+465 KVNKEGNLND
-475 AGLTYSNGF
+475 ASLTYSNGF
-484 TSDDEKYP
+484 KSDKEGYP
-492 DQPEPKD
+492 EQPNPKD

-511 GMNVEKVDGKDSNVK
+511 GMNIEKVDGKDSRGK

-541 TNPTEAELKN
+541 TNPTEAELEN

-560 TDENG
+560 TDVYGE
-565 KIHVSGL
+565 IHVSGL

-586 YSVVENGETKTYSYN
+586 YNVVENGETKTYSYN

-609 VVAVEYVV
+609 VVAVEYEV

-631 TTNKS
+631 TTNKIES
-636 VDSEKYVGGE
+636 KKYLGGE

>member
-1 MKKAKRFLTGLLS
+1 MKKVKRFLTGLLS
-14 AVLALSLCAMPA
+14 AALALSLCAMPA

-49 YEGNEAKEDNLLDG
+49 YEGDAADPDKLLDG
-63 VTFTAYKVADIVQS
+63 VTFTAYKVANIVQP
-77 TTEAGTTDVKMQPV
+77 TDEKTGTTGVEMQPV
-91 EALTNIKP
+91 EALTAIDP
-99 DIQITSET
+99 DIKITSET
-107 KYDDIKDTVEKALA
+107 KYGDIEKTVEKALA
-121 KDADPKL
+121 DDADPKL
-128 VAAGTAVTGESLD
+128 AVFATATTGD
-141 ASGNKIKGQA
+141 KGVPGQA
-151 KFTNLGVGVYLIVET
+151 KFEKMPVGVYLIVET
-166 DAPSQIVNKTANFL
+166 NAPSQIVNKTANFL
-180 VSIPMANEDG
+180 VSIPMVNANGD
-190 TGWNYNIVANPKNA
+190 GWNYDIVANPKNA

-218 YTPDGNS
+218 YNPDGS
-225 SEAPLEGAKFYLQR
+225 STEAPLGGAKFYLQR
-239 KEGDEW
+239 KEGNEW

-268 TNRDGMINI
+268 TNNDGMINI

-289 YSAPQGYIMDGQAA
+289 HSAPQGYIMDGQAA
-303 YEFTINNN
+303 YEFTINND
-311 QTVTID
+311 QTVTIS
-317 DAYKDTLEN
+317 DAYKDTLAN
-326 TIKVVNEKPSMEKQV
+326 TIKVVNEKPNMEKQV

-565 KIHVSGL
+565 KIHVSSL

-697 RA
+697 RT

>member
-14 AVLALSLCAMPA
+14 AALALSLCAMPA
-26 MAEGGT
+26 MAADNGET
-32 ITSTIDTNRTGS
+32 ITSTINTAQKGS

-49 YEGNEAKEDNLLDG
+49 YEGNAVDEDKLLDG

-77 TTEAGTTDVKMQPV
+77 TEAGTTDVKMQPV
-91 EALTNIKP
+91 EALTSIKP

-107 KYDDIKDTVEKALA
+107 KYDEIQDTVEKALA
-121 KDADPKL
+121 EDADPKL
-128 VAAGTAVTGESLD
+128 TAFDTATTGANGT
-141 ASGNKIKGQA
+141 KGQA
-151 KFTNLGVGVYLIVET
+151 VFSGMPVGVYLIVET

-180 VSIPMANEDG
+180 VSIPMANADG
-190 TGWNYNIVANPKNA
+190 TGWNYDIVANPKNA
-204 AVYGGISLKKYGKN
+204 AVYGGINLKKYGRN
-218 YTPDGNS
+218 YKPDGTS
-225 SEAPLEGAKFYLQR
+225 TEVALSGAKFYLQR
-239 KEGDEW
+239 KEGDNW
-245 VTVTA
+245 VTVTT
-250 PTVSNG
+250 PKVSDG
-256 NGTVDAETGLLT
+256 NGTVDENGLLT
-268 TNRDGMINI
+268 TNADGMINI

-303 YEFTINNN
+303 YEFTINND
-311 QTVTID
+311 QTVTIS
-317 DAYKDTLEN
+317 DAYKDTLAN
-326 TIKVVNEKPSMEKQV
+326 TIKVVNEKPNMEKQV
-341 KTGVDAENKDV
+341 KTGVDTENKDV

-390 EALTWESETEANLT
+390 NALTWESVTEANLT
-404 IETKPNVELVKGTDY
+404 IKTNPDVELVKDTDY

-424 VNGTAGGT
+424 KDGTEGGT
-432 WTIEFTTEGK
+432 WTIEFTTAGK
-442 DKLAAS
+442 EKLAVNN
-448 KVTSISVTFNTK
+448 VTSISVTFNTK

-465 TVNNKGNLND
+465 TVNNTGNLND

-484 TSDDEKYP
+484 KSDDAKYP
-492 DQPEPKD
+492 EQPEPKD
-499 EVIKNEASVYTF
+499 EVIKNQASVYTF
-511 GMNVEKVDGKDSNVK
+511 GMKVEKVDGKNSSIK

-551 NGVKVGHYT
+551 NGHCVGHYT
-560 TDENG
+560 TDKEG

-586 YSVVENGETKTYSYN
+586 YTVVENGETKTYSYN

-609 VVAVEYVV
+609 VVAVEYEV
-617 KETTTITTDENGNV
+617 TTNTTITTDANGNV
-631 TTNKS
+631 TTNKI
-636 VDSEKYVGGE
+636 VSEKYVGGE
-646 NNSGNYKVIIKNNK
+646 DDSGNYKVIIKNNK

-697 RA
+697 RT

>member
-1 MKKAKRFLTGLLS
+1 MKKVKRFLTGLLS
-14 AVLALSLCAMPA
+14 AALALSLCAMPA
-26 MAEGGT
+26 MAADNGET
-32 ITSTIDTNRTGS
+32 ITSTINTAQKGS

-49 YEGNEAKEDNLLDG
+49 YEGDKQDPEKLLDG

-77 TTEAGTTDVKMQPV
+77 TEAGTTDVKMQPV
-91 EALTNIKP
+91 EALTKIKS

-107 KYDDIKDTVEKALA
+107 KYDDIKDTVDAALA
-121 KDADPKL
+121 EDANPKL
-128 VAAGTAVTGESLD
+128 TAFATATTGD
-141 ASGNKIKGQA
+141 NGITGQA
-151 KFTNLGVGVYLIVET
+151 VFSEMPVGVYLIVET
-166 DAPSQIVNKTANFL
+166 GAPSQIVNKTANFL
-180 VSIPMANEDG
+180 VSIPMAKEDG
-190 TGWNYNIVANPKNA
+190 TGWNYDIVANPKNA

-218 YTPDGNS
+218 YNPDGS
-225 SEAPLEGAKFYLQR
+225 STEAPLGGAKFYLQR
-239 KEGDEW
+239 KEGNEW

-268 TNRDGMINI
+268 TNNDGMINI

-289 YSAPQGYIMDGQAA
+289 HSAPQGYIMDGQAA
-303 YEFTINNN
+303 YEFTINND
-311 QTVTID
+311 QTVTIS
-317 DAYKDTLEN
+317 DAYKDTLAN
-326 TIKVVNEKPSMEKQV
+326 TIKVVNEKPNMEKQV

-390 EALTWESETEANLT
+390 NALTWESETEANLT
-404 IETKPNVELVKGTDY
+404 IETNPNVKLEKGTDY

-424 VNGTAGGT
+424 ADGTEGGT
-432 WTIEFTTEGK
+432 WTIEFTTAGK
-442 DKLAAS
+442 EKLAAN
-448 KVTSISVTFNTK
+448 KVTSISVTFNTT
-460 LNSNA
+460 LNKNA
-465 TVNNKGNLND
+465 TVNNTGNLND

-484 TSDDEKYP
+484 KSDDAKYP
-492 DQPEPKD
+492 EQPEPKD
-499 EVIKNEASVYTF
+499 EVIKNQASVYTF
-511 GMNVEKVDGKDSNVK
+511 GMKVEKVDGKNSSIK

-586 YSVVENGETKTYSYN
+586 YSVTENGETKTYSYN

-609 VVAVEYVV
+609 VVAVQYEVTT
-617 KETTTITTDENGNV
+617 TTTITTDENGNV
-631 TTNKS
+631 TTNKI
-636 VDSEKYVGGE
+636 VSEKYVGGE
-646 NNSGNYKVIIKNNK
+646 DDSGNYKVIIKNNK

>member
-14 AVLALSLCAMPA
+14 AALALSLCAMPA

-49 YEGNEAKEDNLLDG
+49 YEGDKAEDDKLLDG
-63 VTFTAYKVADIVQS
+63 VTFTAYKVANIVQS
-77 TTEAGTTDVKMQPV
+77 TVAGTTDVKMQPV

-107 KYDDIKDTVEKALA
+107 KYDNIKDTVDAALA
-121 KDADPKL
+121 DDADPKL
-128 VAAGTAVTGESLD
+128 TAFATATTGD
-141 ASGNKIKGQA
+141 NGIKGQA
-151 KFTNLGVGVYLIVET
+151 VFSEMPVGVYLIVET
-166 DAPSQIVNKTANFL
+166 GAPSQIVNKTANFL

-218 YTPDGNS
+218 YNPDGS
-225 SEAPLEGAKFYLQR
+225 STEVPLEGAKFYLQR

-250 PTVSNG
+250 PTVSADNG
-256 NGTVDAETGLLT
+256 SVDASGLLT
-268 TNRDGMINI
+268 TSKQGMINI

-303 YEFTINNN
+303 YEFTINDD
-311 QTVTID
+311 QTVTIS
-317 DAYKDTLEN
+317 DAYKDTTLN
-326 TIKVVNEKPSMEKQV
+326 DTIKVVNEKPSMEKQV
-341 KTGVDAENKDV
+341 KTGVDT

-390 EALTWESETEANLT
+390 NALTWESVEKANLT
-404 IETKPNVELVKGTDY
+404 IETNPHVDLVKDTDY

-424 VNGTAGGT
+424 KDGAEGGT

>member
-1 MKKAKRFLTGLLS
+1 MKKVKRFLTGLLS
-14 AVLALSLCAMPA
+14 AALALSLCAMPA

-49 YEGNEAKEDNLLDG
+49 YEGDAADPDKLLDG
-63 VTFTAYKVADIVQS
+63 VTFTAYKVANIVQP
-77 TTEAGTTDVKMQPV
+77 TDEKTGTTGVEMQPV
-91 EALTNIKP
+91 EALTAIDP
-99 DIQITSET
+99 DIKITSET
-107 KYDDIKDTVEKALA
+107 KYGDIEKTVEKALA
-121 KDADPKL
+121 DDADPKL
-128 VAAGTAVTGESLD
+128 AVFATATTGD
-141 ASGNKIKGQA
+141 KGVPGQA
-151 KFTNLGVGVYLIVET
+151 KFEKMPVGVYLIVET
-166 DAPSQIVNKTANFL
+166 NAPSQIVNKTANFL
-180 VSIPMANEDG
+180 VSIPMVNANGD
-190 TGWNYNIVANPKNA
+190 GWNYDIVANPKNA

-218 YTPDGNS
+218 YNPDGS
-225 SEAPLEGAKFYLQR
+225 STEAPLGGAKFYLQR
-239 KEGDEW
+239 KEGNEW

-268 TNRDGMINI
+268 TNNDGMINI

-289 YSAPQGYIMDGQAA
+289 HSAPQGYIMDGQAA
-303 YEFTINNN
+303 YEFTINND
-311 QTVTID
+311 QTVTIS
-317 DAYKDTLEN
+317 DAYKDTLAN
-326 TIKVVNEKPSMEKQV
+326 TIKVVNEKPNMEKQV

-419 TLTVP
+419 TLNVP

-697 RA
+697 RT

>member
-14 AVLALSLCAMPA
+14 AALALSLCAMPA

-49 YEGNEAKEDNLLDG
+49 YEGDKAEEDKLLDG
-63 VTFTAYKVADIVQS
+63 VTFTAYKVAGIVQS
-77 TTEAGTTDVKMQPV
+77 TVAGTTDVKMEPV

-107 KYDDIKDTVEKALA
+107 KYDEIKNTVEKALA
-121 KDADPKL
+121 DGADPKL
-128 VAAGTAVTGESLD
+128 TAFATATTGDNGT
-141 ASGNKIKGQA
+141 KGQA
-151 KFTNLGVGVYLIVET
+151 VFSGMPVGVYLIVET
-166 DAPSQIVNKTANFL
+166 GAPSQIVNKTANFL
-180 VSIPMANEDG
+180 VSIPMANADG
-190 TGWNYNIVANPKNA
+190 TGWNYDIVANPKNA

-218 YTPDGNS
+218 YNPDGS
-225 SEAPLEGAKFYLQR
+225 STEVPLEGAQFYLQR

-250 PTVSNG
+250 PTVSADNG
-256 NGTVDAETGLLT
+256 SVDAKTGLLT
-268 TNRDGMINI
+268 TSKQGMINI

-303 YEFTINNN
+303 YEFTINDD
-311 QTVTID
+311 QTVTIS
-317 DAYKDTLEN
+317 DAYKDTTLKD

-341 KTGVDAENKDV
+341 KTGVDT

-390 EALTWESETEANLT
+390 EALTWESVEKANLT
-404 IETKPNVELVKGTDY
+404 IETNPNVVLEDTDY

-424 VNGTAGGT
+424 EDGAEGGT
-432 WTIEFTTEGK
+432 WTIEFTTAGK
-442 DKLAAS
+442 DKLAANN
-448 KVTSISVTFNTK
+448 VTTISVTFNTK

-484 TSDDEKYP
+484 KSTDDKYP

-511 GMNVEKVDGKDSNVK
+511 GMNIEKVDGKDSRGK

-551 NGVKVGHYT
+551 HGKLVGHYT
-560 TDENG
+560 TNEYG
-565 KIHVSGL
+565 EIHVSGL
-572 KNGTY
+572 ENGTY

-586 YSVVENGETKTYSYN
+586 YNVVENGVTKTYSYN

-609 VVAVEYVV
+609 DVAVEYVV
-617 KETTTITTDENGNV
+617 KETTTITTDEHGNV
-631 TTNKS
+631 TTNKKIE
-636 VDSEKYVGGE
+636 SEKYVGGE
-646 NNSGNYKVIIKNNK
+646 NDSGNYKVIVKNNK

>member
-14 AVLALSLCAMPA
+14 AALALSLCAMPA

-32 ITSTIDTNRTGS
+32 ITSTINTAQKGS

-49 YEGNEAKEDNLLDG
+49 YEGDAADADNLLDG

-77 TTEAGTTDVKMQPV
+77 TDASTGTTDVKMQPV
-91 EALTNIKP
+91 EALTNIKS

-107 KYDDIKDTVEKALA
+107 KYDDIKDTVDAALA
-121 KDADPKL
+121 DGADPKL
-128 VAAGTAVTGESLD
+128 TAFATATTGGNGT
-141 ASGNKIKGQA
+141 KGQA
-151 KFTNLGVGVYLIVET
+151 VFSEMPVGVYLIVET

-180 VSIPMANEDG
+180 VSIPMAKEDG
-190 TGWNYNIVANPKNA
+190 TGWNYDVKVYPKNA
-204 AVYGGISLKKYGKN
+204 AVYGGINLKKYGKN
-218 YTPDGNS
+218 YNPDGS
-225 SEAPLEGAKFYLQR
+225 STEAPLGGAKFYLQR
-239 KEGDEW
+239 KEGNEW

-268 TNRDGMINI
+268 TNNDGMINI

-289 YSAPQGYIMDGQAA
+289 HSAPQGYIMDGQAA
-303 YEFTINNN
+303 YEFTIKND

-317 DAYKDTLEN
+317 DAYKDDTLKD

-341 KTGVDAENKDV
+341 KTGVDA

-385 TDNMS
+385 TDTMS
-390 EALTWESETEANLT
+390 SALTWESETEAKLT
-404 IETKPNVELVKGTDY
+404 IETNLNVKLDKDTDY

-424 VNGTAGGT
+424 EDGTEGGT
-432 WTIEFTTEGK
+432 WTIEFTTAGK
-442 DKLAAS
+442 NKLAAS

-460 LNSNA
+460 LNDKA
-465 TVNNKGNLND
+465 TVNKTGNLND
-475 AGLTYSNGF
+475 ASLTYSNGF
-484 TSDDEKYP
+484 KSNDEEYP
-492 DQPEPKD
+492 TQPDPKD

-511 GMNVEKVDGKDSNVK
+511 GMNIEKVDGKDSRGK

-541 TNPTEAELKN
+541 TNPTEAELEN

-560 TDENG
+560 TDVYGE
-565 KIHVSGL
+565 IHVNGL

-586 YSVVENGETKTYSYN
+586 YTVKENGETKTYSYN

-609 VVAVEYVV
+609 VVAVEYEVTT
-617 KETTTITTDENGNV
+617 TTTIKTDANGNV
-631 TTNKS
+631 TTNKIES
-636 VDSEKYVGGE
+636 KKYVGGE
-646 NNSGNYKVIIKNNK
+646 DNSGNYKVIIKNNK
-660 GFNLP
+660 GFDLP

-697 RA
+697 RT

>member
-14 AVLALSLCAMPA
+14 AALALSLCAMPA
-26 MAEGGT
+26 MAADNGET
-32 ITSTIDTNRTGS
+32 ITSTINTAQKGS

-49 YEGNEAKEDNLLDG
+49 YEGNAVDEDKLLDG

-77 TTEAGTTDVKMQPV
+77 TEAGTTDVKMQPV
-91 EALTNIKP
+91 EALTKIKS

-107 KYDDIKDTVEKALA
+107 KYDDIKDTVDAALA
-121 KDADPKL
+121 EDANPKL
-128 VAAGTAVTGESLD
+128 IAFATATTGD
-141 ASGNKIKGQA
+141 KGITGQA
-151 KFTNLGVGVYLIVET
+151 VFSEMPVGVYLIVET
-166 DAPSQIVNKTANFL
+166 GAPSQIVNKTANFL
-180 VSIPMANEDG
+180 VSIPMAKEDG
-190 TGWNYNIVANPKNA
+190 TGWNYDIVANPKNA

-218 YTPDGNS
+218 YNADGTF
-225 SEAPLEGAKFYLQR
+225 SEVALSGATFYLQR
-239 KEGDEW
+239 KEGDDW

-250 PTVSNG
+250 PTVSANNG
-256 NGTVDAETGLLT
+256 SVDAKGLLT
-268 TNRDGMINI
+268 TSDSGMINI

-289 YSAPQGYIMDGQAA
+289 HSAPQGYIMDGQAA
-303 YEFTINNN
+303 YEFTINND
-311 QTVTID
+311 QTVTIS
-317 DAYKDTLEN
+317 DAYKDTLAN
-326 TIKVVNEKPSMEKQV
+326 TIKVVNEKPNVEKQV
-341 KTGVDAENKDV
+341 KTGVNAENKDV

-390 EALTWESETEANLT
+390 NALTWESVAKANLT
-404 IETKPNVELVKGTDY
+404 IETNPNVELVKGTDY

-424 VNGTAGGT
+424 ADGTEGGT
-432 WTIEFTTEGK
+432 WTIEFTTSGK
-442 DKLAAS
+442 EKLAAS
-448 KVTSISVTFNTK
+448 NVTSISVTFNTT
-460 LNSNA
+460 LNKNA
-465 TVNNKGNLND
+465 TVNNTGNLND

-484 TSDDEKYP
+484 KSDDAKYP
-492 DQPEPKD
+492 EQPEPKD
-499 EVIKNEASVYTF
+499 EVIKNQASVYTF
-511 GMNVEKVDGKDSNVK
+511 GMKVEKVDGKNSSIK

-586 YSVVENGETKTYSYN
+586 YSVTENGETKTYSYN

-609 VVAVEYVV
+609 VVAVQYEVTT
-617 KETTTITTDENGNV
+617 TTTITTDENGNV
-631 TTNKS
+631 TTNKI
-636 VDSEKYVGGE
+636 VSEKYVGGE
-646 NNSGNYKVIIKNNK
+646 DDSGNYKVIIKNNK

-697 RA
+697 RT

>member
-14 AVLALSLCAMPA
+14 AALALSLCAMPA
-26 MAEGGT
+26 MAADNGET
-32 ITSTIDTNRTGS
+32 ITSTINTAQKGS

-49 YEGNEAKEDNLLDG
+49 YEGDKQDPEKLLDG

-77 TTEAGTTDVKMQPV
+77 TEAGTTDVKMQPV
-91 EALTNIKP
+91 EALTKIKS

-107 KYDDIKDTVEKALA
+107 KYDDIKDTVDAALA
-121 KDADPKL
+121 EDANPKL
-128 VAAGTAVTGESLD
+128 TAFATATTGD
-141 ASGNKIKGQA
+141 NGITGQA
-151 KFTNLGVGVYLIVET
+151 VFSEMPVGVYLIVET
-166 DAPSQIVNKTANFL
+166 GAPSQIVNKTANFL
-180 VSIPMANEDG
+180 VSIPMAKEDG
-190 TGWNYNIVANPKNA
+190 TGWNYDIVANPKNA

-218 YTPDGNS
+218 YNPDGS
-225 SEAPLEGAKFYLQR
+225 STEAPLGGAKFYLQR
-239 KEGDEW
+239 KEGNEW

-268 TNRDGMINI
+268 TNNDGMINI

-289 YSAPQGYIMDGQAA
+289 HSAPQGYIMDGQAA
-303 YEFTINNN
+303 YEFTINND
-311 QTVTID
+311 QTVTIS
-317 DAYKDTLEN
+317 DAYKDTLAN
-326 TIKVVNEKPSMEKQV
+326 TIKVVNEKPNMEKQV

-390 EALTWESETEANLT
+390 NALTWESETEANLT
-404 IETKPNVELVKGTDY
+404 IETNPNVKLEKGTDY

-424 VNGTAGGT
+424 ADGTEGGT
-432 WTIEFTTEGK
+432 WTIEFTTAGK
-442 DKLAAS
+442 EKLAAN
-448 KVTSISVTFNTK
+448 KVTSISVTFNTT
-460 LNSNA
+460 LNKNA
-465 TVNNKGNLND
+465 TVNNTGNLND

-484 TSDDEKYP
+484 KSDDAKYP
-492 DQPEPKD
+492 EQPEPKD
-499 EVIKNEASVYTF
+499 EVIKNQASVYTF
-511 GMNVEKVDGKDSNVK
+511 GMKVEKVDGKNSSIK

-551 NGVKVGHYT
+551 NGVKVGNYT

-586 YSVVENGETKTYSYN
+586 YSVTENGETKTYSYN

-609 VVAVEYVV
+609 VVAVQYEVTT
-617 KETTTITTDENGNV
+617 TTTITTDENGNV
-631 TTNKS
+631 TTNKI
-636 VDSEKYVGGE
+636 VSEKYVGGE
-646 NNSGNYKVIIKNNK
+646 DDSGNYKVIIKNNK

>member
-14 AVLALSLCAMPA
+14 AALALSLCAMPA

-303 YEFTINNN
+303 YEFTINND
-311 QTVTID
+311 QTVTIS

-341 KTGVDAENKDV
+341 KTGVDA

-385 TDNMS
+385 TDTMS
-390 EALTWESETEANLT
+390 SALTWESKEKANLT
-404 IETKPNVELVKGTDY
+404 IETNPNVVLEDTDY

-424 VNGTAGGT
+424 EDGTEGGT
-432 WTIEFTTEGK
+432 WTIEFTTAGK
-442 DKLAAS
+442 NKLAAS

-460 LNSNA
+460 LNDKA
-465 TVNNKGNLND
+465 TVNKTGNLND
-475 AGLTYSNGF
+475 ASLTYSNGF
-484 TSDDEKYP
+484 KSNDEEYP
-492 DQPEPKD
+492 TQPDPKD

-511 GMNVEKVDGKDSNVK
+511 GMNIEKVDGKDSRGK

-541 TNPTEAELKN
+541 TNPTEAELEN

-560 TDENG
+560 TDVYGE
-565 KIHVSGL
+565 IHVNGL

-586 YSVVENGETKTYSYN
+586 YTVKENGETKTYSYN

-609 VVAVEYVV
+609 VVAVEYEVTT
-617 KETTTITTDENGNV
+617 TTTIKTDANGNV
-631 TTNKS
+631 TTNKIES
-636 VDSEKYVGGE
+636 KKYVGGE
-646 NNSGNYKVIIKNNK
+646 DNSGNYKVIIKNNK
-660 GFNLP
+660 GFDLP

>member
-14 AVLALSLCAMPA
+14 AALALSLCAMPA

-49 YEGNEAKEDNLLDG
+49 YEGDKAEDDKLLDG

-77 TTEAGTTDVKMQPV
+77 TEAGTTDVKMQPV
-91 EALTNIKP
+91 EALTSIKP

-121 KDADPKL
+121 DDANPKL

-151 KFTNLGVGVYLIVET
+151 KFTNLDVGVYLIVET

-180 VSIPMANEDG
+180 VSIPMANADG

-218 YTPDGNS
+218 YNPDGS
-225 SEAPLEGAKFYLQR
+225 STEVPLEGAKFYLQR

-245 VTVTA
+245 ETVTA
-250 PTVSNG
+250 PTVSAD
-256 NGTVDAETGLLT
+256 NGTVDAKTGLLT
-268 TNRDGMINI
+268 TSKQGMINI

-289 YSAPQGYIMDGQAA
+289 YCAPQGYIMDGQAA
-303 YEFTINNN
+303 YEFTINND
-311 QTVTID
+311 QTVTISEAYQ
-317 DAYKDTLEN
+317 DALPN
-326 TIKVVNEKPSMEKQV
+326 TIKVVNEKPSIEKQV
-341 KTGVDAENKDV
+341 KTGVDA

-385 TDNMS
+385 TDTMS
-390 EALTWESETEANLT
+390 NALTWESVEKANLT
-404 IETKPNVELVKGTDY
+404 IETTPNVKLDKDTDY

-424 VNGTAGGT
+424 KDGAEGGT
-432 WTIEFTTEGK
+432 WTIEFTAAGK
-442 DKLAAS
+442 EKLAANN
-448 KVTSISVTFNTK
+448 VTSISVTFNTK

-484 TSDDEKYP
+484 KANDEKYP

-511 GMNVEKVDGKDSNVK
+511 GMNIEKVDGKDSRGK

-551 NGVKVGHYT
+551 NGKLVGHYT
-560 TDENG
+560 TNEYG
-565 KIHVSGL
+565 EIHVSGL
-572 KNGTY
+572 ENGTY

-586 YSVVENGETKTYSYN
+586 YNVEENGKIKTYSYN

-617 KETTTITTDENGNV
+617 KETTTITTDEHGNV
-631 TTNKS
+631 TTNKKIE
-636 VDSEKYVGGE
+636 SEKYVGGE
-646 NNSGNYKVIIKNNK
+646 NNSGKYKVIIKNNK
-660 GFNLP
+660 GFDLP

>member
-14 AVLALSLCAMPA
+14 AALALSLCAMPA
-26 MAEGGT
+26 MANAT
-32 ITSTIDTNRTGS
+32 LPPTTIDTTKTGS
-44 LTINK
+44 LTIYK
-49 YEGNEAKEDNLLDG
+49 FEGNEATEDNLLNG
-63 VTFTAYKVADIVQS
+63 VTFTAYKVANIVQPTDP
-77 TTEAGTTDVKMQPV
+77 TTGTTGVEMQPV
-91 EALTNIKP
+91 EALTTIDP
-99 DIQITSET
+99 DIKITSET
-107 KYDDIKDTVEKALA
+107 KYEDIKDTVDAALA
-121 KDADPKL
+121 ENANPKL
-128 VAAGTAVTGESLD
+128 TAFATATTGKNGT
-141 ASGNKIKGQA
+141 NGQA
-151 KFTNLGVGVYLIVET
+151 VFSEMPVGVYLIVET

-180 VSIPMANEDG
+180 VSIPMVNENGKSWD
-190 TGWNYNIVANPKNA
+190 YDIKVYPKNA

-218 YTPDGNS
+218 YNADGTS
-225 SEAPLEGAKFYLQR
+225 TEVALSGAKFYLQR
-239 KEGDEW
+239 KDGNNW

-256 NGTVDAETGLLT
+256 NGTVDENGLLT
-268 TNRDGMINI
+268 TNADGMINI

-289 YSAPQGYIMDGQAA
+289 YSAPQGYIMDGKAA

-326 TIKVVNEKPSMEKQV
+326 TIKVVNEKPNVEKQV
-341 KTGVDAENKDV
+341 KTGVDDNNKDA

-372 VPSNVNKLAKYIL
+372 VPSNVDKLAKYSL
-385 TDNMS
+385 TDTMS
-390 EALTWESETEANLT
+390 KALTWESETEANLT
-404 IETKPNVELVKGTDY
+404 IATNPNVALEDTDY
-419 TLTVP
+419 ILTVP
-424 VNGTAGGT
+424 KDGTEGGT
-432 WTIEFTTEGK
+432 WTIEFTTAGK
-442 DKLAAS
+442 EKLATN
-448 KVTSISVTFNTK
+448 KVTSISVTFNTT
-460 LNSNA
+460 LNDNA
-465 TVNNKGNLND
+465 TVNKTGNLND
-475 AGLTYSNGF
+475 ASLTYSNGF
-484 TSDDEKYP
+484 KSNDEEYP
-492 DQPEPKD
+492 TQPDPKD

-511 GMNVEKVDGKDSNVK
+511 GMNVEKVDGKDSSIK
-526 LQGAEFDLYLYNGSE
+526 LQGAEFNLYLYNGSE
-541 TNPTEAELKN
+541 TNPTEAELAK
-551 NGVKVGHYT
+551 NGVFVGHYT
-560 TDENG
+560 TGENG
-565 KIHVSGL
+565 EIHVSGL

-586 YSVVENGETKTYSYN
+586 YNVVENGETKTYSYN

-609 VVAVEYVV
+609 VVAVEYEVTT
-617 KETTTITTDENGNV
+617 TTTIKTDENGNV
-631 TTNKS
+631 TTNKIES
-636 VDSEKYVGGE
+636 KKYLGGE

>member
-14 AVLALSLCAMPA
+14 AALALSLCAMPA
-26 MAEGGT
+26 MAERRL
-32 ITSTIDTNRTGS
+32 ITSTIDPSIPGS
-44 LTINK
+44 LTIHK
-49 YEGNEAKEDNLLDG
+49 YEGNEQDPNKLLDG

-77 TTEAGTTDVKMQPV
+77 TDTTTGTTDVKMQPV
-91 EALTNIKP
+91 EALTKIKP
-99 DIQITSET
+99 DIKITSET
-107 KYDDIKDTVEKALA
+107 KYENIKDTVDAALA
-121 KDADPKL
+121 ETADPKL
-128 VAAGTAVTGESLD
+128 AVFATATTGANGT
-141 ASGNKIKGQA
+141 KGQA
-151 KFTNLGVGVYLIVET
+151 VFSGMPVGVYLIVET

-180 VSIPMANEDG
+180 VSIPMTEADEEE
-190 TGWNYNIVANPKNA
+190 TYWNYDIEVYPKNT
-204 AVYGGISLKKYGKN
+204 AVYGGINLKKYGKN
-218 YTPDGNS
+218 YNPDGTS
-225 SEAPLEGAKFYLQR
+225 TEVALSGAKFYLQR
-239 KEGDEW
+239 KDGDQW

-250 PTVSNG
+250 PKVSDG
-256 NGTVDAETGLLT
+256 NGTVDGNGLLT
-268 TNRDGMINI
+268 TSADGMINI

-303 YEFTINNN
+303 YEFTINDN
-311 QTVTID
+311 QTVTIS
-317 DAYKDTLEN
+317 DAYKDTLPD

-341 KTGVDAENKDV
+341 KTGVDA

-385 TDNMS
+385 TDTMS
-390 EALTWESETEANLT
+390 SALTWVDAEANLT
-404 IETKPNVELVKGTDY
+404 IEPNQNVDLAEGTDY

-424 VNGTAGGT
+424 EDGTEGGT
-432 WTIEFTTEGK
+432 WTIEFTTAGK
-442 DKLAAS
+442 NKLAAS
-448 KVTSISVTFNTK
+448 KVTSISVTFNTR

-475 AGLTYSNGF
+475 ASLTYSNGF
-484 TSDDEKYP
+484 KSDKEGYP
-492 DQPEPKD
+492 EQPNPKD

-511 GMNVEKVDGKDSNVK
+511 GMNIEKVDGKDSRGK
-526 LQGAEFDLYLYNGSE
+526 LPGAEFDLYLYKGSE
-541 TNPTEAELKN
+541 ENPTEADLKN
-551 NGVKVGHYT
+551 PDKAVKVGHYT
-560 TDENG
+560 TDVNG
-565 KIHVSGL
+565 EINVTGL

-586 YSVVENGETKTYSYN
+586 YTVEGKTYSYN

-609 VVAVEYVV
+609 VVKVDYEV

-631 TTNKS
+631 TTNKMIES
-636 VDSEKYVGGE
+636 KKYVGGE
-646 NNSGNYKVIIKNNK
+646 GGIFKVIIKNNK

>member
-14 AVLALSLCAMPA
+14 AALALSLCAMPA
-26 MAEGGT
+26 MAADNGGT
-32 ITSTIDTNRTGS
+32 ITSTIDTNKNGS

-49 YEGNEAKEDNLLDG
+49 YEGNEQDPDKLLDG

-77 TTEAGTTDVKMQPV
+77 TEAGTTDVKMQPV
-91 EALTNIKP
+91 KALTSIDP
-99 DIQITSET
+99 AIQITSET
-107 KYDDIKDTVEKALA
+107 KYDEIKDTVEQALA
-121 KDADPKL
+121 EDANPKL
-128 VAAGTAVTGESLD
+128 TAFATAKTGD
-141 ASGNKIKGQA
+141 NDTKGQA
-151 KFTNLGVGVYLIVET
+151 VFNEMPVGVYLIVET

-180 VSIPMANEDG
+180 VSIPMVKEDR
-190 TGWNYNIVANPKNA
+190 TGWDYDIVANPKNA
-204 AVYGGISLKKYGKN
+204 AVYGGISLKKYAKN
-218 YTPDGNS
+218 YNPDGTF
-225 SEAPLEGAKFYLQR
+225 SEVALSGAKFYLQR
-239 KEGDEW
+239 KEGDNWE
-245 VTVTA
+245 TVTA
-250 PTVSNG
+250 PTVSANNG
-256 NGTVDAETGLLT
+256 SVDANGLLT
-268 TNRDGMINI
+268 TSTDGMINI

-303 YEFTINNN
+303 YVFTINND
-311 QTVTID
+311 QSVTIS
-317 DAYKDTLEN
+317 DAYKDTLAN
-326 TIKVVNEKPSMEKQV
+326 TIKVVNEKPNMEKQV

-352 YGKATDASV
+352 YGNATDASV

-390 EALTWESETEANLT
+390 KALTWESETAANLT
-404 IETKPNVELVKGTDY
+404 IATNPNVDLVKGTDY

-424 VNGTAGGT
+424 VDGTEGGT
-432 WTIEFTTEGK
+432 WTIEFTTAGK
-442 DKLAAS
+442 EKLAANN
-448 KVTSISVTFNTK
+448 VTSISVTFNTK
-460 LNSNA
+460 LNDKA
-465 TVNNKGNLND
+465 TVNNTGNLND

-484 TSDDEKYP
+484 KSDDEKYP
-492 DQPEPKD
+492 EQPEPKD

-565 KIHVSGL
+565 GIHVSGL

-586 YSVVENGETKTYSYN
+586 YSVEENGKTKTYSYN

-609 VVAVEYVV
+609 VVAVEYEV
-617 KETTTITTDENGNV
+617 KETTTITTDANGNV
-631 TTNKS
+631 TTNKIES
-636 VDSEKYVGGE
+636 KKYLGGE
-646 NNSGNYKVIIKNNK
+646 NDSGNYKVIIKNNK

>member
-14 AVLALSLCAMPA
+14 AALALSLCAMPA

-49 YEGNEAKEDNLLDG
+49 YEGDKAEEDKLLDG
-63 VTFTAYKVADIVQS
+63 VTFTAYKVAGIVQS
-77 TTEAGTTDVKMQPV
+77 TVAGTTDVKMEPV

-107 KYDDIKDTVEKALA
+107 KYDEIKNTVEKALA
-121 KDADPKL
+121 DGADPKL
-128 VAAGTAVTGESLD
+128 TAFATATTGDNGT
-141 ASGNKIKGQA
+141 KGQA
-151 KFTNLGVGVYLIVET
+151 VFSGMPVGVYLIVET
-166 DAPSQIVNKTANFL
+166 GAPSQIVNKTANFL
-180 VSIPMANEDG
+180 VSIPMANADG
-190 TGWNYNIVANPKNA
+190 TGWNYDIVANPKNA

-218 YTPDGNS
+218 YNPDGTF
-225 SEAPLEGAKFYLQR
+225 SEVALSGATFYLQR
-239 KEGDEW
+239 QEGDNW

-250 PTVSNG
+250 PTVSANNG
-256 NGTVDAETGLLT
+256 SVDEKGLLT
-268 TNRDGMINI
+268 TSTDGMINI

-303 YEFTINNN
+303 YEFTINDN
-311 QTVTID
+311 QTVTIS
-317 DAYKDTLEN
+317 DAYKDTTLKD
-326 TIKVVNEKPSMEKQV
+326 TIKVVNEKPNMEKQV
-341 KTGVDAENKDV
+341 KTGVDT

-372 VPSNVNKLAKYIL
+372 VPSNVNKLEKYIL

-404 IETKPNVELVKGTDY
+404 IETNPNVKLDKDTDY

-424 VNGTAGGT
+424 ANDTAGGT
-432 WTIEFTTEGK
+432 WTIEFTTAGK
-442 DKLAAS
+442 DKLAANN
-448 KVTSISVTFNTK
+448 VTSISVTFNTK

-465 TVNNKGNLND
+465 KVNNIGNLND

-484 TSDDEKYP
+484 NSTDDKYP

-511 GMNVEKVDGKDSNVK
+511 GMNIEKVDGKDSRGK

-551 NGVKVGHYT
+551 HGKLVGHYT
-560 TDENG
+560 TDVNG
-565 KIHVSGL
+565 QIHVSGL
-572 KNGTY
+572 ENGTY

-586 YSVVENGETKTYSYN
+586 YIVEENGVTKTYSYN

-609 VVAVEYVV
+609 DVAVEYEVEE
-617 KETTTITTDENGNV
+617 KTTITTDANGNV
-631 TTNKS
+631 TTNKIES
-636 VDSEKYVGGE
+636 KKYVGGE
-646 NNSGNYKVIIKNNK
+646 NDSGNYKVIVKNNK

>member
-14 AVLALSLCAMPA
+14 AALALSLCAMPA
-26 MAEGGT
+26 MAADNGGT
-32 ITSTIDTNRTGS
+32 ITSTIDTNKNGS

-49 YEGNEAKEDNLLDG
+49 YEGNEQDPDKLLDG

-91 EALTNIKP
+91 EALTKIKP

-107 KYDDIKDTVEKALA
+107 KYDNIKNTVDAALA
-121 KDADPKL
+121 EDADPKL
-128 VAAGTAVTGESLD
+128 TAFATATTGKNGT
-141 ASGNKIKGQA
+141 KGQA
-151 KFTNLGVGVYLIVET
+151 VFNEMPVGVYLIVET
-166 DAPSQIVNKTANFL
+166 GAPSQIVNKTANFL
-180 VSIPMANEDG
+180 VSIPMANADG
-190 TGWNYNIVANPKNA
+190 TGWNYDIVANPKNA

-218 YTPDGNS
+218 YNPDGTF
-225 SEAPLEGAKFYLQR
+225 SEVALSGATFYLQR
-239 KEGDEW
+239 QEGDNW

-250 PTVSNG
+250 PTVSANNG
-256 NGTVDAETGLLT
+256 SVDASGLLT
-268 TNRDGMINI
+268 TSTEGMINI

-303 YEFTINNN
+303 YVFTINDD
-311 QTVTID
+311 QTVTIS
-317 DAYKDTLEN
+317 DAYKDTTLKD

-341 KTGVDAENKDV
+341 KTGVDT

-372 VPSNVNKLAKYIL
+372 VPSNVDKLAKYIL

-390 EALTWESETEANLT
+390 NALTWESVEKANLT
-404 IETKPNVELVKGTDY
+404 IETKPHVDLVKDTDY

-424 VNGTAGGT
+424 KDGAEGGT
-432 WTIEFTTEGK
+432 WTIEFTAAGK
-442 DKLAAS
+442 DKLAANN
-448 KVTSISVTFNTK
+448 VTSISVTFNTK

-484 TSDDEKYP
+484 KSDDEKYP

-511 GMNVEKVDGKDSNVK
+511 GMNIEKVDGKDSRGK

-551 NGVKVGHYT
+551 HGKLVGHYT
-560 TDENG
+560 TDVNG
-565 KIHVSGL
+565 QIHVSGL
-572 KNGTY
+572 ENGTY

-586 YSVVENGETKTYSYN
+586 YNVEENGKIKTYSYN

-609 VVAVEYVV
+609 VVAVEYEV
-617 KETTTITTDENGNV
+617 KETTTITTDANGNV
-631 TTNKS
+631 TTNKIES
-636 VDSEKYVGGE
+636 KKYVGGE
-646 NNSGNYKVIIKNNK
+646 NDSGNYKVIIKNNK

>member
-14 AVLALSLCAMPA
+14 AALALSLCAMPA

-32 ITSTIDTNRTGS
+32 ITSTIDTNKNGS

-49 YEGNEAKEDNLLDG
+49 YEGNEVDPDKLLDG

-91 EALTNIKP
+91 KALTSIDP
-99 DIQITSET
+99 AIQITSET
-107 KYDDIKDTVEKALA
+107 KYDEIKNTVDAALA
-121 KDADPKL
+121 DGANPKL
-128 VAAGTAVTGESLD
+128 TAFATAKTGDNGT
-141 ASGNKIKGQA
+141 KGQA
-151 KFTNLGVGVYLIVET
+151 VFNEMPVGVYLIVET

-180 VSIPMANEDG
+180 VSIPMVNEDR
-190 TGWNYNIVANPKNA
+190 TGWDYDIVANPKNA

-218 YTPDGNS
+218 YNPDGTF
-225 SEAPLEGAKFYLQR
+225 SEVALSGAKFYLQR
-239 KEGDEW
+239 KEGDNWE
-245 VTVTA
+245 TVTA
-250 PTVSNG
+250 PTVSANNG
-256 NGTVDAETGLLT
+256 SVDANGLLT
-268 TNRDGMINI
+268 TSTDGMINI

-303 YEFTINNN
+303 YVFTINND
-311 QTVTID
+311 QSVTIN
-317 DAYKDTLEN
+317 DAYKDNTLAN
-326 TIKVVNEKPSMEKQV
+326 TIKVVNEKPNMEKQV

-372 VPSNVNKLAKYIL
+372 VPSNVDKLAKYIL

-390 EALTWESETEANLT
+390 EALTWESETAANLT
-404 IETKPNVELVKGTDY
+404 IATNPNVDLVKGTDY

-424 VNGTAGGT
+424 ADGAQGGT
-432 WTIEFTTEGK
+432 WTIEFTTAGK
-442 DKLAAS
+442 EKLAANN
-448 KVTSISVTFNTK
+448 VTSISVTFNTK
-460 LNSNA
+460 LNDKA
-465 TVNNKGNLND
+465 TVNNTGNLND

-484 TSDDEKYP
+484 KSDDAKYP
-492 DQPEPKD
+492 EQPEPKD
-499 EVIKNEASVYTF
+499 EVIKNQASVYTF
-511 GMNVEKVDGKDSNVK
+511 GMKVEKVDGKNSSIK

-586 YSVVENGETKTYSYN
+586 YSVTENGETKTYSYN

-609 VVAVEYVV
+609 VVAVQYEVTT
-617 KETTTITTDENGNV
+617 TTTITTDANGNV
-631 TTNKS
+631 TTNKI
-636 VDSEKYVGGE
+636 VSEKYVGGE
-646 NNSGNYKVIIKNNK
+646 DDSGNYKVIIKNNK

>member
-14 AVLALSLCAMPA
+14 AALALSLCAMPA
-26 MAEGGT
+26 MAAEGGT

-49 YEGNEAKEDNLLDG
+49 YEGDKAEDDKLLDG
-63 VTFTAYKVADIVQS
+63 VTFTAYKVAEIVQS
-77 TTEAGTTDVKMQPV
+77 TVAGTTDVKMQPV
-91 EALTNIKP
+91 EALTSIKP

-107 KYDDIKDTVEKALA
+107 KYDNIEDTVEKALA
-121 KDADPKL
+121 DDANPKL
-128 VAAGTAVTGESLD
+128 IAFATATTG
-141 ASGNKIKGQA
+141 ANGIKGQA
-151 KFTNLGVGVYLIVET
+151 VFSEMPVGVYLIVET
-166 DAPSQIVNKTANFL
+166 GAPSQIVNKTANFL
-180 VSIPMANEDG
+180 VSIPMANADG
-190 TGWNYNIVANPKNA
+190 TGWNYDIVANPKNA

-218 YTPDGNS
+218 YTPDGKS

-250 PTVSNG
+250 PTVSSG
-256 NGTVDAETGLLT
+256 NGTVEAETGLLI

-277 TDLAP
+277 KDLAP

-289 YSAPQGYIMDGQAA
+289 YCAPQGYIMDGQAA
-303 YEFTINNN
+303 YEFTINND
-311 QTVTID
+311 QTVTINGD
-317 DAYKDTLEN
+317 YKDTLPD
-326 TIKVVNEKPSMEKQV
+326 TIKVVNEKPNMEKQV
-341 KTGVDAENKDV
+341 KTGVDT

-390 EALTWESETEANLT
+390 EALTWESVEKANLT
-404 IETKPNVELVKGTDY
+404 IETNPHVDLVKDTDY

-424 VNGTAGGT
+424 KDGAEGGT
-432 WTIEFTTEGK
+432 WTIEFTTAGK
-442 DKLAAS
+442 DKLATNN
-448 KVTSISVTFNTK
+448 VTTISVTFNTK

-484 TSDDEKYP
+484 KSTDDKYP
-492 DQPEPKD
+492 DQPEPRD

-511 GMNVEKVDGKDSNVK
+511 GMNIEKVDGKDSRGK

-541 TNPTEAELKN
+541 TNPTEAELKT
-551 NGVKVGHYT
+551 NGVKVGSYT
-560 TDENG
+560 TDVYGE
-565 KIHVSGL
+565 IHVSGL

-586 YSVVENGETKTYSYN
+586 YNVVENGVTKTYSYN

-609 VVAVEYVV
+609 DVAVEYVV
-617 KETTTITTDENGNV
+617 KETTTIKTDEKGNV
-631 TTNKS
+631 TTNKKIE
-636 VDSEKYVGGE
+636 SEKYVGGE
-646 NNSGNYKVIIKNNK
+646 NDSGNYKVIVKNNK
-660 GFNLP
+660 GFDLP

>member
-14 AVLALSLCAMPA
+14 AALALSLCAMPA
-26 MAEGGT
+26 MATSYADTPT
-32 ITSTIDTNRTGS
+32 INPDRYGS
-44 LTINK
+44 LTIYK
-49 YEGNEAKEDNLLDG
+49 FEGNEAKEDNLLDG
-63 VTFTAYKVADIVQS
+63 VTFTAYQVADIVQS
-77 TTEAGTTDVKMQPV
+77 TDPTTGTTGVEMQPV
-91 EALTNIKP
+91 EALTNIDS
-99 DIQITSET
+99 DIKITSET
-107 KYDDIKDTVEKALA
+107 KYTDIKETVDAALA
-121 KDADPKL
+121 K
-128 VAAGTAVTGESLD
+128 GTLTAFNTATTGD
-141 ASGNKIKGQA
+141 NGTKGQA
-151 KFTNLGVGVYLIVET
+151 VFSEMPVGVYLIVET

-180 VSIPMANEDG
+180 VSIPMAKEDG
-190 TGWNYNIVANPKNA
+190 TGWNYDVKVYPKNA
-204 AVYGGISLKKYGKN
+204 AVYGGINLKKYGKN
-218 YTPDGNS
+218 YNPDGTS
-225 SEAPLEGAKFYLQR
+225 TEVALSGATFYLQR
-239 KEGDEW
+239 KDGDQW

-250 PTVSNG
+250 PTVSKDNG
-256 NGTVDAETGLLT
+256 SVDANGLLT
-268 TNRDGMINI
+268 TSADGMINI

-303 YEFTINNN
+303 YEFTIEND
-311 QTVTID
+311 QSVTIN
-317 DAYKDTLEN
+317 DAYKDDTLKD
-326 TIKVVNEKPSMEKQV
+326 TIKVVNEKPNIEKQV
-341 KTGVDAENKDV
+341 KTGVDTENKDV

-385 TDNMS
+385 TDTMS
-390 EALTWESETEANLT
+390 KALTWESVEKANLT
-404 IETKPNVELVKGTDY
+404 IETNPHVDLVENTDY

-424 VNGTAGGT
+424 AKGAEGGT
-432 WTIEFTTEGK
+432 WTIEFTTAGK
-442 DKLAAS
+442 DKLATNN
-448 KVTSISVTFNTK
+448 VTSISVTFNTK

-475 AGLTYSNGF
+475 ASLTYSNGF
-484 TSDDEKYP
+484 KSNDEEYP
-492 DQPEPKD
+492 TQPDPKD

-511 GMNVEKVDGKDSNVK
+511 GMNIEKVDGKDSRGK

-541 TNPTEAELKN
+541 TNPTEAELKY

-560 TDENG
+560 TDVNG
-565 KIHVSGL
+565 QIHVSGL

-586 YSVVENGETKTYSYN
+586 YHVVENGETKTYSYN

-609 VVAVEYVV
+609 VVAVEYEVTT
-617 KETTTITTDENGNV
+617 TTTIKTDANGNV
-631 TTNKS
+631 TTNKIES
-636 VDSEKYVGGE
+636 TKYLGGE